1 MFRHWFFSFL
11 FIISLGL
18 LLAGHTSVQ
27 AQYRQLEEPPPMQGS
42 PEILKKIGID
52 QKLNAQIPLTLPF
65 KDETGRDISLQEY
78 FGTKPVILAPVY
90 YECPMLCTL
99 TINGVVQSLDQL
111 KTVAGKDFLVV
122 AVSFNPLET
131 PDLAMKKKENYLQMY
146 NRPGSEAGW
155 HFLTGPES
163 SIKQLMDSVGFRY
176 AWDESIKQYAH
187 ASGVI
192 LLTPQGKVS
201 KYFYGVQYPANE
213 LQASLTEA
221 GKSQIGK
228 PADPVLLYCF
238 QYDSATGKYTL
249 ITRKAMKVGGVITV
263 LGLVSFI
270 GLMLYRERKQVR
282 P

>member
-99 TINGVVQSLDQL
+99 TIN
-111 KTVAGKDFLVV
+111 
-122 AVSFNPLET
+122 
-131 PDLAMKKKENYLQMY
+131 
-146 NRPGSEAGW
+146 
-155 HFLTGPES
+155 
-163 SIKQLMDSVGFRY
+163 
-176 AWDESIKQYAH
+176 
-187 ASGVI
+187 
-192 LLTPQGKVS
+192 
-201 KYFYGVQYPANE
+201 
-213 LQASLTEA
+213 
-221 GKSQIGK
+221 
-228 PADPVLLYCF
+228 
-238 QYDSATGKYTL
+238 
-249 ITRKAMKVGGVITV
+249 
-263 LGLVSFI
+263 
-270 GLMLYRERKQVR
+270 
-282 P
+282 